1 MSQIVLDAI
10 ASEVAKLTPVIGAP
24 TGDLGY
30 GTDLSCAED
39 LTEGMEEVSGQRLL
53 AESIVRQLTTPRG
66 SLPDVRG
73 PGLRDMNHGLD
84 LVSYLNRAVTDDEVR
99 ALASNVRSE
108 VAKDDRYASVG
119 ATVTP
124 SSTGSS
130 LAVALRVVPKDTRI
144 GPFDL
149 ILAVTSVGV
158 LIDELR
164 SVR

>member
-10 ASEVAKLTPVIGAP
+10 AAEVVKLERVVDPPAGE
-24 TGDLGY
+24 LGY

-39 LTEGMEEVSGQRLL
+39 LTESMEEVTGQRLL
-53 AESIVRQLTTPRG
+53 AEVAVRRLTTPRG

-73 PGLRDMNHGLD
+73 PDGRDMNYGLD
-84 LVSYLNRAVTDDEVR
+84 LASYLNRGVVADEIR

-108 VAKDDRYASVG
+108 VAKDDRFAGVG

-124 SSTGSS
+124 SQTGTS
-130 LAVALRVVPKDTRI
+130 LAVALRLVPKDTRL

-149 ILAVTSVGV
+149 VLAVTSAGV